1 MHRCNLAWPWQ
12 LLVATPFLTP
22 DGFLVVLPNLPVAF
36 GIRFCALQRSSKFS
50 FWSAFC
56 ICIWFKPKGLEKH
69 ALCACHF
76 QSGTSKW
83 TGVASVGT
91 SWSKCTPRLNFLTVI
106 RSIRF
111 MREWWM
117 GSLAQLVAS
126 FSNGQMDML
135 ITIRLF
141 IFFKVSYH
149 IWTKPCTLKISYG
162 RSLVVSSR
170 LDFTWL
176 EFHCRDFTSEIQ
188 EYLTVR
194 DPDFRVCDSSPWIE
208 NQMVAKTEC
217 STALDEVWLYNYII
231 CNPIMV
237 YNLQTIWLIMVG

>member
-1 MHRCNLAWPWQ
+1 M
-12 LLVATPFLTP
+12 
-22 DGFLVVLPNLPVAF
+22 
-36 GIRFCALQRSSKFS
+36 
-50 FWSAFC
+50 
-56 ICIWFKPKGLEKH
+56 
-69 ALCACHF
+69 
-76 QSGTSKW
+76 
-83 TGVASVGT
+83 GT

-111 MREWWM
+111 MWEWWM

-217 STALDEVWLYNYII
+217 STALDEV
-231 CNPIMV
+231 
-237 YNLQTIWLIMVG
+237 